1 MSRACVTLVTALV
14 GIAALTAC
22 SASSD
27 KPAPGSG
34 TTQNDDKPPSA
45 PVPKPIRKDLTQAQI
60 TQALLGDGET
70 LPGWS
75 LHGDKSVTEG
85 QYCNGTQDAD
95 SAPAGWVR
103 GGDSSYEYNG
113 STNNMAFIDIC
124 LFKSADDA
132 HRQYTTWKG
141 TETSKQQ
148 NPKRPV
154 GDENTLVINPGLSD
168 DSVDGYVRSGKVNI
182 RVRIEGGTAGDPSGA
197 QAMLAA
203 TLKRLQQL
211 QDGKSA
217 TVTTPENRPRPG
229 SKRSARPWA

>member
-1 MSRACVTLVTALV
+1 MSRARVTLLTALV

-22 SASSD
+22 SSSSD
-27 KPAPGSG
+27 KPASGSG
-34 TTQNDDKPPSA
+34 TQKSDEPVAA
-45 PVPKPIRKDLTQAQI
+45 PALKPITNELTQAQI

-75 LHGDKSVTEG
+75 LHGDKSVTQG
-85 QYCNGTQDAD
+85 QYCNGTEEAT

-113 STNNMAFIDIC
+113 STNDMAYIEIC

-148 NPKRPV
+148 NPKKPV

-168 DSVDGYVRSGKVNI
+168 DSVYGYVRSGKVNI
-182 RVRIEGGTAGDPSGA
+182 RVRIEGGTAGDPSGT
-197 QAMLAA
+197 QTMLAA

-211 QDGKSA
+211 QDGKAA
-217 TVTTPENRPRPG
+217 TVTAPDEQAA
-229 SKRSARPWA
+229 ARQ